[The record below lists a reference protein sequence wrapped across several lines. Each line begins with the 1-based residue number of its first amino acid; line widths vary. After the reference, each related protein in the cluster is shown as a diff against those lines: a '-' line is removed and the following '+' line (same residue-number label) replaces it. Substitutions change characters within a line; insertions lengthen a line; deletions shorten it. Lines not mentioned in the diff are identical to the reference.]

1 MSSYIEKYD
10 QFTNLTLVLLL
21 EAVYRDVQLLNLMI
35 GRETL

>member
-21 EAVYRDVQLLNLMI
+21 EAVYRDVQLLNLI
-35 GRETL
+35 TGRETL